1 MEMLIYLII
10 SLVITIVSHELAH
23 AIVAKL
29 CKVDVITVSLG
40 FFKPYLQVRFLNIK
54 FRITPFLFGG
64 FTKLKGEDKKI
75 EGGFLNASYSKKVYI
90 LLAGVTINFIITV
103 ICSLI
108 LFNSATFGLKV
119 YNDLL
124 YSIFFETRGY
134 IINSFIFM
142 LGLMNYFSALLNI
155 LPFPALDGGQVVVLA
170 LEPLFKQNFIKFY
183 LLINRIGFIVINILQ
198 LIIIMYF
205 IL

>member
-134 IINSFIFM
+134 IINSFVFM

>member
-64 FTKLKGEDKKI
+64 FTKLKGEDEKI

-90 LLAGVTINFIITV
+90 LLAGVTINFIIAI

-108 LFNSATFGLKV
+108 LFNSVTFGLKV

-134 IINSFIFM
+134 IINSFVFM